1 MTQDE
6 IKGQIRESISRI
18 TGIPADDVGE
28 RASFQK
34 DLGLDSLSLLEL
46 VVHLEYGFKIKV
58 PEDALPGLQT
68 VADTAQYVHE
78 RISTRA

>member
-1 MTQDE
+1 MRGTLPQKHTMTQDE

-34 DLGLDSLSLLEL
+34 DLGLD
-46 VVHLEYGFKIKV
+46 
-58 PEDALPGLQT
+58 
-68 VADTAQYVHE
+68 
-78 RISTRA
+78 